1 MLITGL
7 VIFAITSLAA
17 GLAPSASLLAAA
29 RLAQGVGAGLVQP
42 QTFGFIQQ
50 LFRGQERGR
59 AFGVFGATMGLAN
72 ALGPVVGGLIITVGG
87 PANGWRW
94 VFGINLPIIA
104 VVIVFALRLL
114 QDPITLRTNLTVRRQ
129 SFRPELDPVGLLLIT
144 GAALTF
150 MMPFMTTSGTQGA
163 LRWGWLGV
171 SAVLAL
177 ALLRWEPRYQ
187 LRTGEAVLD
196 PALLGDESFRSGVL
210 LGMIYFAGFTPVFLV
225 VSLFLQ
231 SDLGFGALRAGL
243 VTAPWAAVAA
253 LSAWRSGRW
262 LARWGRA
269 LVVGGLLVV
278 VIGVTG
284 AAITVHV
291 LAASSRTGLTWL
303 LAGCLAAAGFGS
315 GLVISPNQT
324 LSLADVPV
332 SRAGVAGSMQQL
344 GQRVGGAAGVAV
356 VLATFSAFPRDS
368 GHATAAMAVIAAI
381 MGVALTIGIYDA
393 RRRSRRR
400 APLSSLDAPC
410 SHR

>member
-1 MLITGL
+1 MAEAAAAPVRWGALAVCIAAGFVTTLDVSIVNVAIPSVEQSLAAGPGQLQLIVGGYALALGITLVPAGRLGDARGRRRMLITGL

-253 LSAWRSGRW
+253 
-262 LARWGRA
+262 
-269 LVVGGLLVV
+269 
-278 VIGVTG
+278 I
-284 AAITVHV
+284 
-291 LAASSRTGLTWL
+291 
-303 LAGCLAAAGFGS
+303 
-315 GLVISPNQT
+315 
-324 LSLADVPV
+324 DYV
-332 SRAGVAGSMQQL
+332 S
-344 GQRVGGAAGVAV
+344 
-356 VLATFSAFPRDS
+356 
-368 GHATAAMAVIAAI
+368 
-381 MGVALTIGIYDA
+381 
-393 RRRSRRR
+393 
-400 APLSSLDAPC
+400 
-410 SHR
+410 